1 MIGPIA
7 IDSYLPS
14 FGSIAHNLHVSEAA
28 VQQTLSVYLIT
39 FAISTLFIGTLS
51 DRYGRKPVAVIS
63 LIGFAVVSILA
74 SLSPSLE
81 FLVICRGVQGI
92 FGSVGVVIGQSIVKD
107 KFDGAEARR
116 MLANIL
122 LVFSIAPALAPI
134 MGGYLELHF
143 SWRANFYFMALFTAL
158 IALLCLFKLE
168 ESLPINQRHKLN
180 IRSLVQGY
188 IGCFTNP
195 TFTLRAAAMG
205 FSFGGIGIYIASA
218 SGFIVHILGLK
229 ETDFGWL
236 FIPIVCGMIIGSRIS
251 SHFADK
257 ISATK
262 MVFIGMTIGLS
273 AAIINFGYNFLF
285 EPKLL
290 LAIIPLFIFAIG
302 MTMTNPCINLMTLE
316 LMPERK
322 GLASS
327 SLNFM
332 RMTVF
337 SMGSGLIA
345 PMVYNSAHNLALA
358 MMGSYII
365 AVALWF
371 LSLRTEKNIQTSS

>member
-1 MIGPIA
+1 MIGPVA

-14 FGSIAHNLHVSEAA
+14 FGSIAKNLHVSEAA
-28 VQQTLSVYLIT
+28 VQQTLSVYLIS

-51 DRYGRKPVAVIS
+51 DRFGRKPVAVIS
-63 LIGFAVVSILA
+63 LIGFSLTSVLA
-74 SLSPSLE
+74 SFSPNLE
-81 FLVICRGVQGI
+81 FLIFCRAFQGI

-107 KFDGAEARR
+107 KFEGADARR

-122 LVFSIAPALAPI
+122 MVFSIAPAIAPI
-134 MGGYLELHF
+134 MGGFLESHF
-143 SWRANFYFMALFTAL
+143 SWRANFYFMAAFTAL
-158 IALLCLFKLE
+158 IALLCIFKLE
-168 ESLPINQRHKLN
+168 ESLPINHRHKLN
-180 IRSLVQGY
+180 FGSLVSGY
-188 IGCFTNP
+188 LGCFTNP
-195 TFTLRAAAMG
+195 TFTLRAMSMG

-236 FIPIVCGMIIGSRIS
+236 FIPMVCGMIIGSRIS
-251 SHFADK
+251 AHFADN

-262 MVFIGMTIGLS
+262 MVFIGMVIGLS
-273 AAIINFGYNFLF
+273 AAIINFTYNFLF
-285 EPKLL
+285 TPKLL

-327 SLNFM
+327 ASNFM
-332 RMTVF
+332 RMAVF
-337 SMGSGLIA
+337 SMGSGVIA
-345 PMVYNSAHNLALA
+345 PLVFNSAHNLALA
-358 MMGSYII
+358 MLGSYAI

-371 LSLRTEKNIQTSS
+371 LSLKTAELSTK